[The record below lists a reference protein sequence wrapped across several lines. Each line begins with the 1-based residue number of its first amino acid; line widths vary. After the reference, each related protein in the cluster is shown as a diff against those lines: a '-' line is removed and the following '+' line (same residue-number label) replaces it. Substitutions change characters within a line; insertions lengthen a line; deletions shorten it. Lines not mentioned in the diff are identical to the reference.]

1 MSPLAIA
8 MRERFEDVCS
18 RELVRLRRK
27 TGALSPSDRAEV
39 EALSAQVIRGC
50 SSTLETILAGD
61 LDEGI
66 EEAVRRIF
74 ALSPREDRAPD
85 TITTS

>member
-8 MRERFEDVCS
+8 MRQRFEDVCA

-27 TGALSPSDRAEV
+27 TGALSPADRAEV

-50 SSTLETILAGD
+50 SSTLETTLGAE
-61 LDEGI
+61 LDHGI
-66 EEAVRRIF
+66 EDAVRRIF
-74 ALSPREDRAPD
+74 ELTPREDRAAD
-85 TITTS
+85 TTS